1 MAVQLNMQMGVDDEM
16 KLYKNQHSYV
26 CLRNA
31 CWNPCLRK
39 RANGA
44 TACVA

>member
-1 MAVQLNMQMGVDDEM
+1 MAAQLNMQMGVDDGM
-16 KLYKNQHSYV
+16 KLYENQHSYV
-26 CLRNA
+26 CPGNA
-31 CWNPCLRK
+31 CWNPCLRN